1 MQGLI
6 SWLTRFVPRHV
17 LQRWTHW
24 TVLRLAWVWSGQR
37 FEDPITGKTYRKM
50 LPYGRVISRP
60 NALAPHSL
68 SLERHRAVWCYLQR
82 YTDFFQAPARMLHLA
97 PEYCFLVRWKRLPQ
111 LEYVTG
117 DLNSPWADHH
127 FDVHQIPFP
136 NDHFDLL
143 MANHLLEHVRDDH
156 AVLREMYRVLKPGG
170 WGILQVPID
179 YSTAATAED
188 PTITDPAVRER
199 LYWQRDHVRLYGYED
214 YPERLRK
221 AGFEV
226 SCVDLEEM
234 LGSALFERYA
244 LAGERWIYRV
254 RKI

>member
-1 MQGLI
+1 
-6 SWLTRFVPRHV
+6 
-17 LQRWTHW
+17 
-24 TVLRLAWVWSGQR
+24 
-37 FEDPITGKTYRKM
+37 
-50 LPYGRVISRP
+50 
-60 NALAPHSL
+60 
-68 SLERHRAVWCYLQR
+68 
-82 YTDFFQAPARMLHLA
+82 
-97 PEYCFLVRWKRLPQ
+97 LVRWKRLPQ

-234 LGSALFERYA
+234 LGATLFDRYA